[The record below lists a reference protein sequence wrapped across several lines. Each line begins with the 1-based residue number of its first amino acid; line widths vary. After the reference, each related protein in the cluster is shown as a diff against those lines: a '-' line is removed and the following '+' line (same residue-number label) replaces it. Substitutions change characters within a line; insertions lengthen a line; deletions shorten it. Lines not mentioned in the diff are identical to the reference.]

1 MIILHVKVY
10 NLILKTLNKKNQKV
24 RILLNKQLSKYL
36 GIDFGINKSGVSISD
51 SNKLISFPLETIETK
66 NLLDYIKQ
74 ISIDENIEIFFE
86 KIDLFLFLTESE
98 GFGLVVLEAIEN
110 NIPVVCSNIEPLS
123 EFVENSYKTLVNR
136 DNTGDIANFVY
147 KILNDDDLI
156 KQIQIKQK
164 NKITK
169 EFPITL
175 SAEKHE
181 KYYINLLN
189 N

>member
-74 ISIDENIEIFFE
+74 ISIDENIEIVVIGKPLRLNNE
-86 KIDLFLFLTESE
+86 IHDLEEEIVKFIKSLKDHL
-98 GFGLVVLEAIEN
+98 
-110 NIPVVCSNIEPLS
+110 PNIE
-123 EFVENSYKTLVNR
+123 VERIDERFTS
-136 DNTGDIANFVY
+136 
-147 KILNDDDLI
+147 KIS
-156 KQIQIKQK
+156 KQIIINSGVGKKNRRDKLIIDKISASLILESYLIQK
-164 NKITK
+164 NK
-169 EFPITL
+169 
-175 SAEKHE
+175 
-181 KYYINLLN
+181 
-189 N
+189 